1 MPVSGIVTAP
11 AGVLGSG
18 GITFAGIISG
28 NSGNIIS
35 ANGGNIIANNASGL
49 VSNNAGGFHTLA
61 VEQAPVEGAEVYL
74 ADSTGRPLPG
84 LAHGTTDAG
93 GHYNLPRVPVNYTY
107 MVVARVKAPSTKEG
121 VMESLVRT
129 AAAGSSNADINLP
142 TTVVTEASLAARAGA
157 LGLDGAKAVIFHCRS
172 GARTQ
177 ATAQALQACAQCDA
191 YILEGGLDAWKKAGL
206 PVEVDK
212 AQPLELQRQ
221 VQIAAGSI
229 VLIGVILG
237 AAASPWFYLLSAFV
251 GAGLVFAGLSGFCGM
266 ARVLMKMP
274 WNRQTSIG

>member
-1 MPVSGIVTAP
+1 MTLKSISPEAARTLLGQGA
-11 AGVLGSG
+11 VLVDIRG
-18 GITFAGIISG
+18 ADEY
-28 NSGNIIS
+28 
-35 ANGGNIIANNASGL
+35 AREHIA
-49 VSNNAGGFHTLA
+49 
-61 VEQAPVEGAEVYL
+61 QARHIPMQQL
-74 ADSTGRPLPG
+74 ADGARP
-84 LAHGTTDAG
+84 
-93 GHYNLPRVPVNYTY
+93 
-107 MVVARVKAPSTKEG
+107 
-121 VMESLVRT
+121 
-129 AAAGSSNADINLP
+129 
-142 TTVVTEASLAARAGA
+142 
-157 LGLDGAKAVIFHCRS
+157 LDGAKAVIFHCRS

-177 ATAQALQACAQCDA
+177 ANAQALQACTQCDA